1 MDMFGGLTK
10 TSSRIAIAAALGLV
24 VGGFAFKATPA
35 RAADLGGDC
44 CADLE
49 ERVAEL
55 EATTVR
61 KGNKKVSV
69 TLSGWVIKSFNWW
82 DDGDL
87 SSAYVGDKG
96 YDLGSRFAITGSA
109 TIAPGWSAGYNLTVN
124 VQGTKFATGG
134 TSLGFPLSG
143 VSNQFGEGGF
153 GPTGLGG
160 FTSYGAISTLYSFI
174 YIKSDKWGTLNWGH
188 LSPASDNKV
197 VLADISGTV
206 IESNSVF
213 FEGASF
219 ILRPKGARLG
229 GFGGMD
235 NGLTWGNFL
244 LCQGLG
250 AGLGTD
256 CFGAAQPAVRYDS
269 PTWGGFSFQTS
280 WGKQEAL
287 NPSLFDIP
295 SERSNFWDLAVMY
308 TADWNSIKLSAAYT
322 YTWMESAALSGSFT
336 AGACDWPGGFCQGD
350 QDSLHNDHLH
360 QIGGSILHKP
370 SGLGIFGQYTHED
383 TGGSFSFFSD
393 THLNPNLSLF
403 TDVVTIKT
411 PETNTWYVKPFWRKT
426 WSPIGATT
434 LFGEYGQYNDQFDA
448 GAGGLCETF
457 DNSFGTNIDAFCNRR
472 QVNLFD
478 REVFVTGSE
487 VQRWGLGVVQEIDS
501 AAMHVY
507 ARWQHQ
513 DISLDLTGASV
524 VFDSSDNRFESRR
537 QHVGQG
543 FEDWDLFQVGGII
556 FF

>member
-1 MDMFGGLTK
+1 MKLYPAIGGMDMFGGLTK

-82 DDGDL
+82 DDGDI

-124 VQGTKFATGG
+124 VCGTKFATGG
-134 TSLGFPLSG
+134 TALGFPVSG
-143 VSNQFGEGGF
+143 VSNQFGEGGL
-153 GPTGLGG
+153 TGSGG
-160 FTSYGAISTLYSFI
+160 SRIGSISTLYSFV
-174 YIKSDKWGTLNWGH
+174 YLKSDRWGTLNWGH

-206 IESNSVF
+206 IELNSVF

-219 ILRPKGARLG
+219 ILRPKGDKIG
-229 GFGGMD
+229 GFGGLD
-235 NGLTWGNFL
+235 NGLTWGDFL

-295 SERSNFWDLAVMY
+295 SPDSNFWDLALMY
-308 TADWNSIKLSAAYT
+308 TADWNSIKMSAAYT
-322 YTWMESAALSGSFT
+322 YTWMESAARLGLLQ
-336 AGACDWPGGFCQGD
+336 PGFCD
-350 QDSLHNDHLH
+350 IDNPL
-360 QIGGSILHKP
+360 
-370 SGLGIFGQYTHED
+370 LG
-383 TGGSFSFFSD
+383 
-393 THLNPNLSLF
+393 
-403 TDVVTIKT
+403 
-411 PETNTWYVKPFWRKT
+411 WR
-426 WSPIGATT
+426 
-434 LFGEYGQYNDQFDA
+434 
-448 GAGGLCETF
+448 
-457 DNSFGTNIDAFCNRR
+457 
-472 QVNLFD
+472 D
-478 REVFVTGSE
+478 RVAS
-487 VQRWGLGVVQEIDS
+487 
-501 AAMHVY
+501 M
-507 ARWQHQ
+507 
-513 DISLDLTGASV
+513 IST
-524 VFDSSDNRFESRR
+524 R
-537 QHVGQG
+537 
-543 FEDWDLFQVGGII
+543 
-556 FF
+556 